1 MMMNKNY
8 NSIEDLLFD
17 KSFRDWIL
25 YRTDT
30 NNFWEEWLKNSPEK
44 SDIVNYA
51 KAILYTLS
59 VRNTEISEEE
69 IQVEINK
76 VLNEI
81 DKDGSSDELLLV
93 SDGGIL
99 IKKPIKLKRRLAVA
113 MLGITILLVAGYM
126 IRERYVGIQSTD
138 TLSQVSK
145 TGAANLAFV
154 DQYNKSDTAAD
165 VLLPDGSHVQLSPAS
180 KLRFEKNNFLSN
192 REISLEGE
200 AFFDVQKDAAHPFIV
215 NTKSMVTKVLG
226 TSFIVKE
233 FNTDKTASVIVKTGR
248 VSVSKLKDFTENDK
262 HSEQL
267 PGIILTPN
275 QQLIYTIAD
284 NDLNKSIIEKPLI
297 LPKIKSIF
305 NFNNTPVKDVFETLE
320 KAYGISIIYDND
332 QVSGKTL
339 SASFGEEDFYQ
350 KLIILCKAINAS
362 YEIIDGSVVINFKN

>member
-59 VRNTEISEEE
+59 VRNTEISQEE

-113 MLGITILLVAGYM
+113 MLGITILLVAGHM

-200 AFFDVQKDAAHPFIV
+200 AP
-215 NTKSMVTKVLG
+215 S
-226 TSFIVKE
+226 
-233 FNTDKTASVIVKTGR
+233 
-248 VSVSKLKDFTENDK
+248 
-262 HSEQL
+262 
-267 PGIILTPN
+267 LT
-275 QQLIYTIAD
+275 T
-284 NDLNKSIIEKPLI
+284 
-297 LPKIKSIF
+297 
-305 NFNNTPVKDVFETLE
+305 T
-320 KAYGISIIYDND
+320 
-332 QVSGKTL
+332 
-339 SASFGEEDFYQ
+339 
-350 KLIILCKAINAS
+350 
-362 YEIIDGSVVINFKN
+362 